1 VRRSQRAGILEGFL
15 AVFLYAP
22 YRCQACGTRFWR
34 MGSARGAPSAPPV
47 ERREYERLPI
57 RIPATILGTRGTFEA
72 VATDISIRGCAL
84 RDASGVPT
92 TGPFAVTLHVGDPP
106 IEIAAAR
113 TCYVQT
119 GVVGV
124 EFRQITPVMQARL
137 ADYVAALFGA
147 RPPDPLTPRTE
158 ES

>member
-34 MGSARGAPSAPPV
+34 MGSGSGGAQAPGAPV

-57 RIPATILGTRGTFEA
+57 RIPATILGMRGTFDA

-84 RDASGVPT
+84 QDASGVPT
-92 TGPFAVTLHVGDPP
+92 TGPFAVTLHVSDPP

-113 TCYVQT
+113 TCYVQA

-124 EFRQITPVMQARL
+124 EFRQITPAMQTRL
-137 ADYVAALFGA
+137 ADYVATLFGA
-147 RPPDPLTPRTE
+147 RPH
-158 ES
+158 